1 MPRLPTTLSKPGQ
14 LFGTSVEDPAINE
27 AEEIIR
33 RSSATEP
40 LGGKASLPALAST
53 ASSPAQRPGDC
64 ARTMS
69 ANGSKGGHLYMSVL
83 VWTLEQAR
91 RTHRLRRLVYEG
103 YARVAAQQT
112 RLRRLR
118 ATGNSTADAERLLD
132 ALATAQLAMYEH
144 LRRSGR

>member
-1 MPRLPTTLSKPGQ
+1 
-14 LFGTSVEDPAINE
+14 
-27 AEEIIR
+27 
-33 RSSATEP
+33 
-40 LGGKASLPALAST
+40 
-53 ASSPAQRPGDC
+53 
-64 ARTMS
+64 MS
-69 ANGSKGGHLYMSVL
+69 ADGSKGGHLYMSVL

-91 RTHRLRRLVYEG
+91 RTRRLRRMVYEG

>member
-1 MPRLPTTLSKPGQ
+1 
-14 LFGTSVEDPAINE
+14 
-27 AEEIIR
+27 
-33 RSSATEP
+33 
-40 LGGKASLPALAST
+40 
-53 ASSPAQRPGDC
+53 
-64 ARTMS
+64 
-69 ANGSKGGHLYMSVL
+69 MSVL

-118 ATGNSTADAERLLD
+118 ATGTSTADAERLLG